1 MGRLFHALL
10 VGLIGAGIV
19 HVAVLMLVPV
29 YSDRNAWSR
38 ISGYGAP
45 YRFHLIEAEKDGR
58 GGAHDPLFQEAA
70 CRFDLTGGPV
80 RITAAGDNVPF
91 WSVSIYNRSAEN
103 LYSLNDRTS
112 TDGKLDLVIANPVQ
126 MLNLKK
132 DLPETAAQ
140 SILIEEDMDEGIV
153 LIRGFTPD
161 ESWQPPVRDFL
172 SKAGCALLP
181 M

>member
-19 HVAVLMLVPV
+19 HVAALLLVPV

-45 YRFHLIEAEKDGR
+45 YRFHLLETEKDGR
-58 GGAHDPLFQEAA
+58 GGAGDPLFQEAA
-70 CRFDLTGGPV
+70 CRFDLTDGPA
-80 RITAAGDNVPF
+80 RITTGGNVPF

-103 LYSLNDRTS
+103 LYSFNDRTS
-112 TDGKLDLVIANPVQ
+112 TDGRLDLVIANPVQ
-126 MLNLKK
+126 MINLKK
-132 DLPETAAQ
+132 DLPEAAAQ
-140 SILIEEDMDEGIV
+140 SILVEQDIDEGIV
-153 LIRGFTPD
+153 VIRGFTPD
-161 ESWQPPVRDFL
+161 QSWQPSVRDFL
-172 SKAGCALLP
+172 SDAGCASLP

>member
-10 VGLIGAGIV
+10 LGLIGAGIV
-19 HVAVLMLVPV
+19 HAAVLLLVPV

-38 ISGYGAP
+38 ISAYGGP
-45 YRFHLIEAEKDGR
+45 YRFHLLETEKDGR

-70 CRFDLTGGPV
+70 CRFDLTDGPV
-80 RITAAGDNVPF
+80 RVTAAGNVPF

-132 DLPETAAQ
+132 DLPEAAAQ
-140 SILIEEDMDEGIV
+140 SILIEEDIGEGIV
-153 LIRGFTPD
+153 VIRGFTPD
-161 ESWQPPVRDFL
+161 QSWQPSVSDVL
-172 SKAGCALLP
+172 SKAACGVLA